1 MTNPKQVPRP
11 AIAAALAAPV
21 ALALLTGCQQDGQS
35 AEDTTSPTTT
45 SPAPRGETISTELK
59 TPDGRTVAD
68 ADIEFTDGYA
78 TITVETTESGILSP
92 GFHGLHIHE
101 IGKCEANSVA
111 PGGGEPGDF
120 LSAGGHLHMR
130 GDTPHPGTGDLTPL
144 EVRSDGSAR
153 LVATTDSLTIEDLR
167 GSQGSAL
174 MLHER
179 PDNFANIPPRYTVNG
194 APGPDAETL
203 ATGDAG
209 SRIACGVLA
218 AASAQATPT
227 TETTTITETAP
238 GGPPAGTAPPA
249 TEPPGT
255 TGPPATTESP
265 QTTTT
270 TAETTVTTPPT
281 TTVTTTVP
289 EGEGP
294 G

>member
-167 GSQGSAL
+167 GS
-174 MLHER
+174 
-179 PDNFANIPPRYTVNG
+179 
-194 APGPDAETL
+194 
-203 ATGDAG
+203 
-209 SRIACGVLA
+209 
-218 AASAQATPT
+218 
-227 TETTTITETAP
+227 
-238 GGPPAGTAPPA
+238 
-249 TEPPGT
+249 
-255 TGPPATTESP
+255 
-265 QTTTT
+265 
-270 TAETTVTTPPT
+270 
-281 TTVTTTVP
+281 
-289 EGEGP
+289 
-294 G
+294 